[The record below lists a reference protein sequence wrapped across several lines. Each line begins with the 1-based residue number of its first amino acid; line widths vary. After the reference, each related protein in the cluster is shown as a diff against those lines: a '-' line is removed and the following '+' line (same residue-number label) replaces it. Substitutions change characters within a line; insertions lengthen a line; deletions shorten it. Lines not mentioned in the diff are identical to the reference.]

1 MGLPL
6 GLRVLASEQGVLG
19 VDLCWILDG
28 GAIEASIGRQDIA
41 IGPKAGFV
49 V

>member
-6 GLRVLASEQGVLG
+6 GLRILASEQEVLV

-28 GAIEASIGRQDIA
+28 RAIEASIGRQDIA
-41 IGPKAGFV
+41 IGPEEGFAV
-49 V
+49 